1 MWRTSLISRLAGCAL
16 IVLFTLTLAPTGESA
31 AQDKL
36 LDGPRTAG
44 SAGERFDGY
53 AFVRNGASADVR
65 QIVDRVNSER
75 RKIYQ
80 DSATREGTS
89 VDAVGRIYART
100 IRNNAPPGTWFLR
113 ENGKL
118 VQK

>member
-16 IVLFTLTLAPTGESA
+16 IVLFALSLAPTGESA

-44 SAGERFDGY
+44 SVGERFDGY

-75 RKIYQ
+75 RKIYR
-80 DSATREGTS
+80 DRATREGTS
-89 VDAVGRIYART
+89 VGAVGRIYART